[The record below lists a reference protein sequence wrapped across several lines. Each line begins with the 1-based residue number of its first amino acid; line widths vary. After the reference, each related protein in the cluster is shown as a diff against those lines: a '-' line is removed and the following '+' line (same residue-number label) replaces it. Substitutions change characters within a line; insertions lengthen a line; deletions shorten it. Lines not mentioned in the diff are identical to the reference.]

1 MLQKEIQTKLFQWQD
16 LKYRSFQIKLI
27 PNLAPTTI
35 IGVRTPQLKT
45 YAKKLAEHPQLS
57 AFLHHLPH
65 QYFEENQLHAF
76 IISLDKNF
84 HHCIQATSL
93 FLPYI
98 DNWATCDQFSPSI
111 FTSHRREL
119 LSYIK
124 KWLQSQHPYTVRFAL
139 GMLRQHFL
147 DKDFQLEYPQ
157 LVTHIKS
164 KEYYVKMMIAWYF
177 ATALAKQYP
186 AILPFF
192 TQPHLDTWTHN
203 KALQKANE
211 SACIS
216 IEQKTYLRSLKIKRF
231 KLNSSS

>member
-1 MLQKEIQTKLFQWQD
+1 MKLS
-16 LKYRSFQIKLI
+16 LL
-27 PNLAPTTI
+27 T
-35 IGVRTPQLKT
+35 
-45 YAKKLAEHPQLS
+45 
-57 AFLHHLPH
+57 
-65 QYFEENQLHAF
+65 FEENQLHAF
-76 IISLDKNF
+76 IIILDKNF

-98 DNWATCDQFSPSI
+98 DNWATCDQFSPPI

-124 KWLQSQHPYTVRFAL
+124 KWLESQHPYTVRFAL

-186 AILPFF
+186 ATNLPIIYG
-192 TQPHLDTWTHN
+192 N
-203 KALQKANE
+203 K
-211 SACIS
+211 
-216 IEQKTYLRSLKIKRF
+216 
-231 KLNSSS
+231 